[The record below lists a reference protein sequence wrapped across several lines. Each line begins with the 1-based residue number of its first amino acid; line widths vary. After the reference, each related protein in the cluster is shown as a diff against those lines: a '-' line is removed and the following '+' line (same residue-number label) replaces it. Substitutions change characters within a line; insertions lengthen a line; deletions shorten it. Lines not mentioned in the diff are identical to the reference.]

1 MSAHSQPALLNL
13 PALTVGSVQDCLEKT
28 HDLVFLISADQRI
41 AGVFQTRVFQSR
53 DIHFWI
59 GQPLSGVVSTDTQVK
74 LPELLAHDA
83 SQHDPKAI
91 WRHINLL
98 GLDGHPMPV
107 RALFMTLR
115 GEHETLQCLF
125 CRDLR
130 SVQDTH
136 DQFVTLHQELLHENA
151 HLRAQLTQLQSDRST
166 AGLDIAPIVR
176 SIKRS

>member
-1 MSAHSQPALLNL
+1 MSAHSRPALLNL
-13 PALTVGSVQDCLEKT
+13 PALTAGSMQDCIEKT
-28 HDLVFLISADQRI
+28 HDLVLLISADERI
-41 AGVFQTRVFQSR
+41 AGVIQTRVFESH

-59 GQPLSGVVSTDTQVK
+59 GQPLSGVVSADTRAK
-74 LPELLAHDA
+74 LPGLLAHDA
-83 SQHDPKAI
+83 SQQDPKAI

-115 GEHETLQCLF
+115 GEQETLQCLF

-151 HLRAQLTQLQSDRST
+151 HLRAQLTQLQSNQTT
-166 AGLDIAPIVR
+166 AGIDIDPIVG